1 MGKLILLNSGIG
13 NVDDISLKV
22 RQYLEKGAYFAVE
35 DTRKFRDLLRRLDLS
50 PVNKVIE
57 SFHDHSGNK
66 KLKKILSWLEIRDVY
81 VVSDAGSPIIADPA
95 FPLVQMALEHK
106 VEVSSASGVSSFLH
120 ALELSGLPPHPFTF
134 WGFLPREEGKKVKLI
149 NNLSR
154 GTHIFLEAPHR
165 LLESL
170 GALTIQY
177 PCSSFVVAK
186 ELSKTY
192 EKIYHFKGQEF
203 NQVKSSID
211 IRGEFVLLLRCERE
225 REEQDLRP
233 LAQDILNQGMR
244 PKQVAKLLA
253 RILPE
258 EVKDIYQK
266 LISSSHL

>member
-22 RQYLEKGAYFAVE
+22 RECLEKGVYFAVE
-35 DTRKFRDLLRRLDLS
+35 DTRKFKNLLGRLGLS
-50 PVNKVIE
+50 PAHKVIE
-57 SFHDHSGNK
+57 SFHDHSDIK
-66 KLKKILSWLEIRDVY
+66 KLRKILSWLEIRDVY

-106 VEVSSASGVSSFLH
+106 LEVSSASGISSILY

-134 WGFLPREEGKKVKLI
+134 WGFLPREEGKRRGPI

-154 GTHIFLEAPHR
+154 GTHIFLESPHR
-165 LLESL
+165 LLASL
-170 GALTIQY
+170 AQLTAEY
-177 PCSSFVVAK
+177 PDSPFVVAK

-192 EKIYHFKGQEF
+192 EKIYRFKGEEF

-211 IRGEFVLLLRCERE
+211 TRGEFVLLLRCERE
-225 REEQDLRP
+225 RKEQDLGP
-233 LAQDILNQGMR
+233 LAQDILDQGMR

-258 EVKDIYQK
+258 EAKIIYKK
-266 LISSSHL
+266 LISSSRL